1 MQTVSTIQ
9 FNSSIPF
16 EQYNQKFQDYFFLA
30 FCCLFAYLFVFKRWI
45 MDLEIINK
53 LFLELSQF
61 ATATTAREVMLFN
74 MLKEANDVL
83 CSSMAIARREGKS
96 VNWESYTQKLEKV
109 LEEQH
114 KILYPEA

>member
-1 MQTVSTIQ
+1 AATARFPRQAGA
-9 FNSSIPF
+9 IP
-16 EQYNQKFQDYFFLA
+16 A
-30 FCCLFAYLFVFKRWI
+30 RSFCCLFAYLFVFKRWI

-109 LEEQH
+109 LDEQH